1 MKESTTILTKKLF
14 GTDGIRG
21 KANIFPMTPNAIV
34 GIALATAD
42 YFFKSHEKFSHRL
55 TVVIGK
61 DTRSSGYMVESALQS
76 GFVSMGADVIL
87 LGPIPTP
94 AVAYLT
100 RSLRAD
106 LGVMISASHNPY
118 DDNGIKFFDS
128 TGSKLNKTQ
137 ETEIEELFGRHE
149 QYAPAHHLGKAIRMD
164 DGQSRYLEFVKSA
177 FTKDMRLDGLKIV
190 VDCAHGASYK
200 IAPKVLWELGAE
212 VIPIGV
218 KPNGININHQCGAT
232 YMNPLQR
239 HVLEHKADVGIAL
252 DGDADRLI
260 IVDHQGQI
268 IDGDFILGFL
278 AKYFHKEGRLKGQG
292 IVSTVMANLGLETY
306 LNTMNLQLHRTSVGD
321 KYVIETMKK
330 TSCNIGGEQ
339 SGHIVLSDH
348 LITGDG
354 LLAAL
359 QVLGLLV
366 KYQKRASD
374 ILKLFVK
381 VPQFLKNVKVSP
393 AVLKNPS
400 VQELIKKEESRLIDG
415 RCLIR
420 ASGTEPLVRI
430 MLEGYDQDVMDSI
443 AHNIE
448 YILTNS

>member
-1 MKESTTILTKKLF
+1 MTSSQKLF

-21 KANIFPMTPNAIV
+21 KANIFPMTPDAIV
-34 GIALATAD
+34 GIALATAA
-42 YFFKSHEKFSHRL
+42 YFFKAYEKFSHRL

-128 TGSKLNKTQ
+128 TGSKLNETQ
-137 ETEIEELFGRHE
+137 EKDIEALFDHHGH
-149 QYAPAHHLGKAIRMD
+149 YAPPHHLGKATRMD

-177 FTKDMRLDGLKIV
+177 FPKDMRLDGLKIV

-212 VIPIGV
+212 VISIGV
-218 KPNGININHQCGAT
+218 QPDGVNINHQCGAT
-232 YMNPLQR
+232 YLSPLQR
-239 HVLEHKADVGIAL
+239 CVLEHKADVGIAL
-252 DGDADRLI
+252 DGDADRLMM
-260 IVDHQGQI
+260 VDHQGQV

-278 AKYFHKEGRLKGQG
+278 AKYLHKEGLLKGKG
-292 IVSTVMANLGLETY
+292 IVSTVMANFGLEKY
-306 LNTMNLQLHRTSVGD
+306 LNTMDLQLFRTPVGD
-321 KYVIETMKK
+321 KHVIEAMKK

-339 SGHIVLSDH
+339 SGHIVLSNH
-348 LITGDG
+348 LTTGDG

-366 KYQKRASD
+366 KYQKPASD

-381 VPQFLKNVKVSP
+381 VPQFLKNVKISP
-393 AVLKNPS
+393 SVLKNTS
-400 VQELIKKEESRLIDG
+400 IQELIQKEESRLKDG

-420 ASGTEPLVRI
+420 PSGTEPLVRI
-430 MLEGYDQDVMDSI
+430 MLEGYDQDLMDSI

-448 YILTNS
+448 EILKKS